1 MPGQKQIHKG
11 VTYTEETANK
21 AISAVKCGMSLR
33 GAAKKFG
40 VLKSMLYDNVAG
52 EQKFD
57 CFFTAKYSLQVGY
70 LDKCAIIL
78 FAEMHTAVNIS

>member
-1 MPGQKQIHKG
+1 MPGQKRTHKG
-11 VTYTEETANK
+11 VTYTKEK

-40 VLKSMLYDNVAG
+40 VPKSTLYDIVAG
-52 EQKFD
+52 VQKFD
-57 CFFTAKYSLQVGY
+57 CFFTARNSLQAGY

-78 FAEMHTAVNIS
+78 FAEMHAAVNVS